1 MEVTFWGVRGS
12 IPAPGPGTVRYGGNT
27 ACVSVRLASGDLLIL
42 DLGTGAR
49 NLGNALMEGP
59 FGKGQGKAT
68 VLVSLTQWDHI
79 QGFPFFTPFYVPGNQ
94 FTVYGGSNQTNEL
107 EGILERQM
115 AAQYFPV
122 QTYKNMPAAISLQGL
137 PQGNTFTLGNATITA
152 VRQDQGPLGATT
164 YRIEEGG
171 RSVAYAGHGTC
182 HPGDAKSALLQK
194 VDLLIHECSFSAD
207 DWQRYS
213 DRGLSSVDQAVNC
226 ALNAGAASL
235 ALFHYDQD
243 YTDAEVDALAARAHQ
258 LSQESGSKLRV
269 TAAVERQTI
278 KV

>member
-12 IPAPGPGTVRYGGNT
+12 IPAPGPATVRYGGNT

-137 PQGNTFTLGNATITA
+137 PQGNTFNLGNAKITA
-152 VRQDQGPLGATT
+152 VRQDHGPMGATT

-171 RSVAYAGHGTC
+171 RSLAYAGHGSG
-182 HPGDAKSALLQK
+182 HPGDAKSTLIQD
-194 VDLLIHECSFSAD
+194 VDLLIHECSFSLD

-226 ALNAGAASL
+226 ANNAGAAKL
-235 ALFHYDQD
+235 VLFHYDQD
-243 YTDAEVDALAARAHQ
+243 YTDAEVDALAARGQRLA
-258 LSQESGSKLRV
+258 QESGSQLQV

-278 KV
+278 EV